1 MSLRTD
7 DDLHDGNDPDAPSG
21 LDRVL
26 RAVSFASLA
35 LLVFVGG
42 ALVAIAGVFPAPML
56 KDAYN
61 GGKALCAKRTQYRD
75 ITLTD
80 LWQPARTPERGVL
93 VHDPDRAQ
101 PGYSL

>member
-61 GGKALCAKRTQYRD
+61 GGKALYAKRTQYRD